1 VRPRVLFLSYDGLLE
16 PLGQSQVLAY
26 QERLAA
32 IVDVDVMSFEKRR
45 DWSDDGARSALA
57 RRLRAAGIRWHP
69 RRYHKRP
76 SAPATAYDIAVGI
89 VSGLWIALRHR
100 VRIVHARS
108 YVPAVVALALRWMTG
123 ARFIFDMRGFW
134 ADERVDGGLWRSD
147 SKIFRVAKWFERRF
161 LLHADHVVS
170 LTSAA
175 AREIATFPYLQ
186 GRVPPISVIPTCADL
201 GRFRP
206 DERDRGERPFTLGF
220 VGAAGTW
227 NDFDATVTV
236 FSELRRQVPSARLLV
251 VNRDEHE
258 YILQRLVAGGV
269 PLDAAEVRSSAHGE
283 IAALIGR
290 MDAGV
295 FFRRPAYSAVACAPT
310 KLAEFLGCGVP
321 CITTARV
328 GDLAEILSSAEVG
341 VALDELTPAKVSD
354 AVSRIRQLA
363 ASPEIQARCRAAAL
377 RHFSLDV
384 GVAKY
389 AEIYRALAEARL

>member
-1 VRPRVLFLSYDGLLE
+1 MPKITTTTTSTGPIPTKARESQRGVRPRVLFLSYDGLLE

-206 DERDRGERPFTLGF
+206 IHPR
-220 VGAAGTW
+220 
-227 NDFDATVTV
+227 
-236 FSELRRQVPSARLLV
+236 
-251 VNRDEHE
+251 
-258 YILQRLVAGGV
+258 Y
-269 PLDAAEVRSSAHGE
+269 
-283 IAALIGR
+283 AALT
-290 MDAGV
+290 V
-295 FFRRPAYSAVACAPT
+295 
-310 KLAEFLGCGVP
+310 
-321 CITTARV
+321 
-328 GDLAEILSSAEVG
+328 
-341 VALDELTPAKVSD
+341 
-354 AVSRIRQLA
+354 
-363 ASPEIQARCRAAAL
+363 
-377 RHFSLDV
+377 
-384 GVAKY
+384 
-389 AEIYRALAEARL
+389 